1 MKTKKM
7 KIAINLVV
15 ISIIGVVLLCRC
27 ERCVMEELPSQNFT
41 DEELQMVP
49 YLKGDTLLFWCE
61 QTNKTSKYS
70 VIDKI
75 SAYEKFSRGNPHD
88 KYSSYCPG
96 DWYYSQYWNFFFDK
110 KQCSIS
116 LNILNS
122 FEWNAIVKN
131 VTISF
136 SIPDDTI
143 ELKFFGIYK
152 IGIDTLIT
160 GTNIVTAYHDTLTLN
175 GICFTN
181 VYELL
186 GSTSLSSQDSDYL
199 KTAYYR
205 KNQGLIGFQAQKG
218 KIWVLK

>member
-1 MKTKKM
+1 M
-7 KIAINLVV
+7 
-15 ISIIGVVLLCRC
+15 IGVILFCRC

-49 YLKGDTLLFWCE
+49 YIKDDTLLFWCE
-61 QTNKTSKYS
+61 EINKTSAYR
-70 VIDKI
+70 VVDKS

-96 DWYYSQYWNFFFDK
+96 DYYFSQYWNFSFDK
-110 KQCSIS
+110 KNCSIS
-116 LNILNS
+116 LNISNS
-122 FEWNAIVKN
+122 FEVHSIVKN
-131 VTISF
+131 LGISF
-136 SIPDDTI
+136 KIPDDTM
-143 ELKFFGIYK
+143 ELMFFGIYK

-160 GTNIVTAYHDTLTLN
+160 GTNIVAAYHDTLTLS

-186 GSTSLSSQDSDYL
+186 GNTSLCSDQDRDYL
-199 KTAYYR
+199 KTAFYNKSR
-205 KNQGLIGFQAQKG
+205 GLIGFQTKKG

>member
-61 QTNKTSKYS
+61 ETNKTSKYR

-88 KYSSYCPG
+88 KYSSYCTG
-96 DWYYSQYWNFFFDK
+96 DWYYSQYMNTSFDI
-110 KQCSIS
+110 QNCGIE
-116 LNILNS
+116 LNISNS
-122 FEWNAIVKN
+122 FEAHNISKN
-131 VTISF
+131 LSIYF
-136 SIPDDTI
+136 SIPNDT
-143 ELKFFGIYK
+143 LMLRFSGIYK
-152 IGIDTLIT
+152 IGPDTIMT
-160 GTNIVTAYHDTLTLN
+160 GTNIVSSYHDSLTLN
-175 GICFTN
+175 GIRFTN

-186 GSTSLSSQDSDYL
+186 GMVWSTQQDYL
-199 KTAYYR
+199 KTAFYTLD
-205 KNQGLIGFQAQKG
+205 QGLVGFSTNTG
-218 KIWVLK
+218 NIWSLK